1 MTANRRKAL
10 YFKLA
15 VQLDNLENK
24 KEEKINKTV

>member
-1 MTANRRKAL
+1 MSAYRRKAL

-24 KEEKINKTV
+24 KEEKINKIV